1 MSVTGRPPDRPSPR
15 RVETLFSL
23 LLRTGRLWGFIAFLG
38 FVVVLFREVVTPF
51 IFAFALAYIL
61 GPLISRMERRIGRVG
76 AVILVYLAT
85 LGVIAAFV
93 IVFLPALIQDF
104 TRLRDAAPAAI
115 EYVDRNVMP
124 EVTDWVESSF
134 GGLSEG
140 PAGEVAAPPTSELI
154 ATQRSDGSWQIA
166 MEGVRLHVEE
176 VGQGK
181 WMIAAPDANDGGTT
195 LSESLRKLVATKSD
209 EYTGMI
215 YEVLRRLIGGVTA
228 FMTKFVITL
237 MLAAFILFDPERI
250 LRFVRSLIPQHY
262 RSNFSEILHEMDI
275 GLSGVIRGQFL
286 ICAVNGALTY
296 VGLVL
301 IGIKYSFL
309 LAIIAGAFSLIPIF
323 GTIISSIPILLV
335 ALVSNEAGHISMLE
349 PLLVLAW
356 IAGIHLLE
364 ANVLNPKIIGDAA
377 HMHPIIVIFA
387 LLAGEAVAGLTGA
400 LLAVPAASII
410 QTLYLYFLRR
420 TTSLRRDGIPGP
432 SVSMV
437 VPTVAT
443 ESSTG
448 EEQSIDGA

>member
-154 ATQRSDGSWQIA
+154 AT
-166 MEGVRLHVEE
+166 
-176 VGQGK
+176 
-181 WMIAAPDANDGGTT
+181 
-195 LSESLRKLVATKSD
+195 
-209 EYTGMI
+209 
-215 YEVLRRLIGGVTA
+215 
-228 FMTKFVITL
+228 
-237 MLAAFILFDPERI
+237 
-250 LRFVRSLIPQHY
+250 
-262 RSNFSEILHEMDI
+262 
-275 GLSGVIRGQFL
+275 
-286 ICAVNGALTY
+286 
-296 VGLVL
+296 
-301 IGIKYSFL
+301 
-309 LAIIAGAFSLIPIF
+309 
-323 GTIISSIPILLV
+323 
-335 ALVSNEAGHISMLE
+335 
-349 PLLVLAW
+349 
-356 IAGIHLLE
+356 
-364 ANVLNPKIIGDAA
+364 
-377 HMHPIIVIFA
+377 
-387 LLAGEAVAGLTGA
+387 
-400 LLAVPAASII
+400 
-410 QTLYLYFLRR
+410 
-420 TTSLRRDGIPGP
+420 
-432 SVSMV
+432 
-437 VPTVAT
+437 
-443 ESSTG
+443 
-448 EEQSIDGA
+448 